1 MFKLK
6 IAAAAAIIALCAP
19 LCACSISADSSLKEL
34 TDPYITRYECTRA
47 EWGGQNFLDGY
58 DYVRITLLDRE
69 NMELSYKK
77 TGEDA
82 HSYRC
87 AYEYDDKTGEL
98 KAGADAPGIE
108 FTEEIKI
115 ENGKFTISLPLLGR
129 ELIMQFES

>member
-6 IAAAAAIIALCAP
+6 IAAAAEIIALCAP

-77 TGEDA
+77 TGE
-82 HSYRC
+82 
-87 AYEYDDKTGEL
+87 L
-98 KAGADAPGIE
+98 KAGAGAPGIE

>member
-1 MFKLK
+1 MQHKRRQL
-6 IAAAAAIIALCAP
+6 I
-19 LCACSISADSSLKEL
+19 EG

-47 EWGGQNFLDGY
+47 EWDGKNFLDEF
-58 DYVRITLLDRE
+58 DYVRITLLDKE
-69 NMELSYKK
+69 SMAFEYKK
-77 TGEDA
+77 TGEKA
-82 HSYRC
+82 HSYKC

-98 KAGADAPGIE
+98 KAGAGALDIE